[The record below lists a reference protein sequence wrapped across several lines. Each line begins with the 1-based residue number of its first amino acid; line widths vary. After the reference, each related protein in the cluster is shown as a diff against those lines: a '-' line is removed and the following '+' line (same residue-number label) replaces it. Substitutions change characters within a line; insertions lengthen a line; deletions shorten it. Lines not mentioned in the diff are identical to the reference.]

1 MIRWCPVCV
10 FILHAPVVCDCL
22 DSMLLLCLRMVLDM
36 AWCLLESLC
45 PLYLRL
51 PAHAHDVGI
60 ENVYWWPVHTLVVL
74 QFLSMTCWSVI
85 YASIIIID
93 TELVSQAL
101 HVYIYACSF
110 ACWCWQNIYGTYTCD
125 MHFHAITSAHSTH
138 PISCHSD
145 V

>member
-1 MIRWCPVCV
+1 MPLLNAFVVDSDAFVADSDAVVVPANGSVNGMVCPGVP
-10 FILHAPVVCDCL
+10 AP
-22 DSMLLLCLRMVLDM
+22 
-36 AWCLLESLC
+36 
-45 PLYLRL
+45 PYLRL

-85 YASIIIID
+85 YASIIIIY